1 MPSPT
6 ELSSTIL
13 DALIEWYGSDVEAD
27 VFTDA
32 EGEQL
37 AYLIFSDGDR
47 YIVRIAATDD
57 YPADRQFIDEN
68 TGAHALITSEELRV
82 YTSVRAPAQYHPV
95 HEDSHDNKYM
105 RYPLEQIQWVSTMS
119 LPGGQTAV
127 AIGVSD
133 TAYSPGLTFSC
144 ADTAVSFKNA
154 LDATVS
160 RFRRAL

>member
-1 MPSPT
+1 MPSPA

-13 DALIEWYGSDVEAD
+13 DALIERYGSDVEAD

-37 AYLIFSDGDR
+37 ACLGFSDGDR

-57 YPADRQFIDEN
+57 YPADREFIDEN
-68 TGAHALITSEELRV
+68 TSAHALVNTEELRV
-82 YTSVRAPAQYHPV
+82 YTSDRAPAQYRPG
-95 HEDSHDNKYM
+95 HEDSRGEKYM
-105 RYPLEQIQWVSTMS
+105 RYPLEQIRWVTTMS

-133 TAYSPGLTFSC
+133 APASPGLTFSEVS
-144 ADTAVSFKNA
+144 TAVSFKNA
-154 LDATVS
+154 LEAAAS
-160 RFRRAL
+160 RARRGL